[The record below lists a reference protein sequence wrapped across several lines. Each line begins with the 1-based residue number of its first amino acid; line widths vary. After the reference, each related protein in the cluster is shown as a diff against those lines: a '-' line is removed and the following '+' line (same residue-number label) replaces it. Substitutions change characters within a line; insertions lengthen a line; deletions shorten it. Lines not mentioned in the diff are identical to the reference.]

1 MVTNIENDSP
11 VTSNPISPSGSAQWK
26 REYEAALRENDT
38 QVLFK
43 RVEIAEAALFGRREA
58 LLRSDDGK
66 AELQEIET
74 ALQKL
79 RSVKKEVLHF
89 L

>member
-1 MVTNIENDSP
+1 LVTNISNDRP
-11 VTSNPISPSGSAQWK
+11 VTSNPISVSHSAQWK
-26 REYEAALRENDT
+26 REYQAALRETDT

-43 RVEIAEAALFGRREA
+43 RVEIAEAALFNRREA
-58 LLRSDDGK
+58 LLRSDDGR
-66 AELQEIET
+66 AELQEVET